1 MLVSL
6 HVTMKPYQ
14 SKIMLSGSMQC
25 HVSWIVF
32 TRMELGIQYLCPKG
46 REALPYKWVYNYQYT
61 SNSALLKYKVRI
73 VAKSFKQEQ
82 GVDFDEIFSPVAK
95 TTMLRIMLVLVLKRI
110 LKLFEMNVKITFF
123 HGDLDEEIYMEQS
136 KGYEVHG
143 KMSLVWKVNKSL
155 YGLKQSPP
163 KWYNLMLLW
172 GPKVIIGAMKPHAYI
187 WRNV

>member
-1 MLVSL
+1 M
-6 HVTMKPYQ
+6 
-14 SKIMLSGSMQC
+14 
-25 HVSWIVF
+25 
-32 TRMELGIQYLCPKG
+32 
-46 REALPYKWVYNYQYT
+46 YNYQYT

-143 KMSLVWKVNKSL
+143 KMSLV
-155 YGLKQSPP
+155 
-163 KWYNLMLLW
+163 
-172 GPKVIIGAMKPHAYI
+172 
-187 WRNV
+187 